1 MPESSL
7 FRDAIVFFEK
17 LGIYDVVLPFL
28 LVFTIVFAILE
39 KTKVLGTEEIEGAK
53 YSKKNLN
60 AIVAFTIAFI
70 TIASSRLVEII
81 ADVSGQMVILLI
93 LSVFFLLLVGSFWKE
108 EEGVFLKAGWKQ
120 LFMWIMFIGIVLI
133 FLQAIKTDNGD
144 SWLEAGWEYI
154 FSGNNAAVVGSII
167 MVIVLI
173 VLLYFTVR
181 EPQRKTND
189 SHKHES

>member
-28 LVFTIVFAILE
+28 LVFTIVFAIFE
-39 KTKVLGTEEIEGAK
+39 KTKVLGIEEIEGTK

-81 ADVSGQMVILLI
+81 TDVSAQMVILLI

-108 EEGVFLKAGWKQ
+108 GEGVFLEKGWKT

-133 FLQAIKTDNGD
+133 FLQAITTNSGD
-144 SWLEAGWEYI
+144 SWLEVGWDYI
-154 FSGNNAAVVGSII
+154 VSGSNAAVVGSII

-181 EPQRKTND
+181 EPHRKMNG